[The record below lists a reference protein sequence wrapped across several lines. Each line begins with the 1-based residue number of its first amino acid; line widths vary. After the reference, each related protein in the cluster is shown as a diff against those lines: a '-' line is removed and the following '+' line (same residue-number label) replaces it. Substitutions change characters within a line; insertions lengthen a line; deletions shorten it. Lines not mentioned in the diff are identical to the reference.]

1 TVHSKFQSIYSMGE
15 FIGAQLQLD
24 CGPLLGT
31 FVGTVVDVSNE
42 KVTLRDASRNGLPSD
57 TSEVT
62 LHRSSIV
69 SIVMLQSKDA
79 LAAAATTSASTE
91 TAKQQ
96 PKKQQLTAT
105 SASATSAA
113 AIAKQQ
119 RTAEKLMSIPN
130 ATPAYICSSPPVKAP
145 SHFSGSNKK
154 KQQQPKDSPMQQ
166 QQQQRGVTPTRKTP
180 IGEQQYRQQQ
190 DTSASVPGNNGGSAF
205 VPYRGSKLPQ
215 QNASAQKQQPR
226 HNAFSMSAGDMMD
239 DFDFEGNL
247 ALFDKQ
253 AFYAMVDSGQTPEP
267 DLVRT
272 AQPPQPEPKLR
283 PDQSVLL
290 PGGAAPAAPSIQVP
304 CKVDCQF
311 ATDVGLPVPSVTEE
325 LRVAVLSAADK
336 AGLTAARL
344 AEAFGRSASEFLVQ
358 QMGGASRLQPGNQH
372 QLPQVAVL
380 VGPGRRGLMGLSMAR
395 HLANKEVRVHV
406 YCSERELAASSE
418 LAQEVQLFRTTGCP
432 VVHSCRDLPWLL
444 DYIVL
449 ATSEPDSPEH
459 TLALWCRS
467 NRAPVVGV
475 CPQQR
480 NPARLE
486 CKINLQ
492 YCLPV
497 PVDAGYGSTYLVDAG
512 ITKHVYRQVGIL
524 YASPFGHRS
533 VVQLH
538 AAN

>member
-1 TVHSKFQSIYSMGE
+1 MGE

-180 IGEQQYRQQQ
+180 IGEQQYRQQ
-190 DTSASVPGNNGGSAF
+190 
-205 VPYRGSKLPQ
+205 
-215 QNASAQKQQPR
+215 NASAQKQQPR

-290 PGGAAPAAPSIQVP
+290 P
-304 CKVDCQF
+304 
-311 ATDVGLPVPSVTEE
+311 
-325 LRVAVLSAADK
+325 
-336 AGLTAARL
+336 
-344 AEAFGRSASEFLVQ
+344 
-358 QMGGASRLQPGNQH
+358 
-372 QLPQVAVL
+372 
-380 VGPGRRGLMGLSMAR
+380 
-395 HLANKEVRVHV
+395 
-406 YCSERELAASSE
+406 
-418 LAQEVQLFRTTGCP
+418 
-432 VVHSCRDLPWLL
+432 
-444 DYIVL
+444 
-449 ATSEPDSPEH
+449 
-459 TLALWCRS
+459 
-467 NRAPVVGV
+467 
-475 CPQQR
+475 
-480 NPARLE
+480 
-486 CKINLQ
+486 
-492 YCLPV
+492 
-497 PVDAGYGSTYLVDAG
+497 
-512 ITKHVYRQVGIL
+512 
-524 YASPFGHRS
+524 
-533 VVQLH
+533 
-538 AAN
+538 